1 MDKYTLRARWIL
13 PVESSPIEGGQ
24 LSVAQ
29 GRITA
34 VGKHAEEGGPV
45 IDLGDA
51 ILLPGLVNAH
61 THLEFSAAE
70 RPLGNAGLSLPEWIR
85 LVIGERKRGD
95 RDAEAAIKAGLAE
108 SLAAGVT
115 TIGDIAT
122 GIFEGIMEG
131 TLGATTVTFQEA
143 IGFSAGRVESVFAD
157 VERRLEATPS
167 PKGVSPH
174 APYTVHPLLLERLV
188 ELAKSRNTPIA
199 MHLAESREEL
209 QLLES
214 RDGPFHELLEE
225 RSMWDADA
233 IARGTTPLSYLQ
245 TLAAAP
251 RSLVIHGNYLGDDE
265 IAFLAAN
272 RERMSVVY
280 CPRTQEYFRHEPFPL
295 QPMLEAG
302 VRVALGTDSRASNP
316 DLNLYRELRFAASR
330 HATVAPADVLRM
342 ATLSGAEAL
351 GLAACTGSLSDGKR
365 ADLLALRCPSNTSD
379 VDEAIVGTELPTLG
393 VWVAGRRVDR
403 QPPAR

>member
-1 MDKYTLRARWIL
+1 
-13 PVESSPIEGGQ
+13 
-24 LSVAQ
+24 
-29 GRITA
+29 
-34 VGKHAEEGGPV
+34 
-45 IDLGDA
+45 
-51 ILLPGLVNAH
+51 
-61 THLEFSAAE
+61 LEFSAAE

-85 LVIGERKRGD
+85 LVIAERKRGG
-95 RDAEAAIKAGLAE
+95 RDAKAAIRAGLTE
-108 SLAAGVT
+108 NLVAGVT

-122 GIFEGIMEG
+122 AVTDDLAGNDDPLI
-131 TLGATTVTFQEA
+131 TTVTFQEA

-379 VDEAIVGTELPTLG
+379 VDEAIVGTELLTLG